1 MLRTSNISLQFAQ
14 LKTSRIARF
23 SLESL
28 MMEDRTPRPYAV
40 SHSLRLLDSR
50 PPPSVLTARSTPLDV
65 TDNAESEQPLS
76 QKLVH
81 LEYRSQPGKPDE
93 VRFTFSRLHV
103 EWNPETIQA
112 LLAFVRLP
120 ASIGK
125 PAPYKMQTALEV
137 ADSRLMG
144 SASVAHGGASSKAG
158 DYFDAALNESVYLDA
173 SPVARQIADH
183 SEEADYR
190 KQQQS
195 QQKTSTEIRVVAQ
208 LQSLSMSLNAERNGE
223 RLALLAMRDLGANV
237 TMPAGGGMVISGQLG
252 NLTAQDTMTNPNTPY
267 EMIGLRTSEESSLLT
282 FEYVSPNDEER
293 ARMRNEGAYDSSLKL
308 RMSSVQV
315 NFWQAAVMRTWNYL
329 QSGVLGTLTSATA
342 NAMAK
347 RAAAILD
354 VEVSAT
360 SIDIEV
366 ESPLVLLP
374 TSAGGSVGLRADLGR
389 MGVKNT
395 LVRKMEEMEGTIVD
409 GEGSKEI
416 NLDEIHVT
424 LEQMKVDSVDFAS
437 VAAAF
442 DGIGVQMLQDV
453 KMDVL
458 VERGVGNT
466 VGRALTV
473 TGRGGELA
481 CDCSKM
487 QYELF
492 IRVFMQN
499 LARRGDPLRD
509 RSLSAPAT
517 PQKRL
522 NRSSHLSPSTSI
534 AASPSAA
541 AAADGA
547 GSAAIPPVEM
557 RISFIYPC

>member
-1 MLRTSNISLQFAQ
+1 
-14 LKTSRIARF
+14 
-23 SLESL
+23 
-28 MMEDRTPRPYAV
+28 
-40 SHSLRLLDSR
+40 
-50 PPPSVLTARSTPLDV
+50 
-65 TDNAESEQPLS
+65 
-76 QKLVH
+76 
-81 LEYRSQPGKPDE
+81 
-93 VRFTFSRLHV
+93 
-103 EWNPETIQA
+103 
-112 LLAFVRLP
+112 
-120 ASIGK
+120 
-125 PAPYKMQTALEV
+125 
-137 ADSRLMG
+137 
-144 SASVAHGGASSKAG
+144 
-158 DYFDAALNESVYLDA
+158 
-173 SPVARQIADH
+173 
-183 SEEADYR
+183 
-190 KQQQS
+190 
-195 QQKTSTEIRVVAQ
+195 
-208 LQSLSMSLNAERNGE
+208 
-223 RLALLAMRDLGANV
+223 
-237 TMPAGGGMVISGQLG
+237 MVIGQLG

-409 GEGSKEI
+409 GEGSKDI

-541 AAADGA
+541 AAADG
-547 GSAAIPPVEM
+547 GSSAAIPPVEM
-557 RISFIYPC
+557 RISFILPLLTVRLSDNKVFGYTMKNLARVDLRKMQLDYASGGGHMDVHLSLQSLQIEDEAMQGRLPIADSVADDAKADLLDLRYTSNQDPGESGRGAFTL